1 MEYKEK
7 IEFTKRLFLPLAIF
21 LFILGFLFVFTF
33 FYHENQHINGIA
45 KKNSTRVFDDFDR
58 KFKNDISMYSEIIKL
73 ISKDPKAINFFQT
86 NNKDKLYEY
95 FKPTFEDWKEKYN
108 LTHFYFH
115 KTNKINFL
123 RVHNFNNSDDLIS
136 RTTLKNS
143 IESKKLESGI
153 EFGISNNLTLRVVY
167 PWFVD
172 NEIIGYI
179 ELGKEIDYFTPEL
192 AKLYDVNVIF
202 TINKDLISK
211 EDYSKWL
218 ETSKNNLKLI
228 KLDNVYIL
236 DSTIK
241 NFDKEL
247 IKALDRSDNLS
258 NFDVSNF
265 GKTFFINSKDFRDV
279 DKNIIGKMIVLE
291 EFTDENKL
299 LVLTI
304 LQVSLL
310 VGVLILMLLIYYF
323 NLLKKEEITI
333 ESNQEKMMDLSVKD
347 SLTGIYNRRYF
358 DIYFDQI
365 LNNNTYINKY
375 ISLILI
381 DIDNFKKYNDTY
393 GHSKGDEVLI
403 NVATTM
409 NNCLNRFNDK
419 CFRIGGEEFAIL
431 LVSDVKEIAETFAEK
446 IRLTTQELNLEH
458 KNNENFN
465 KVTISVGVYTKRL
478 NLPFDKKQFFNE
490 ADKLLYL
497 SKESGRNKISIEY
510 EM

>member
-1 MEYKEK
+1 MLVIY
-7 IEFTKRLFLPLAIF
+7 FWWAI
-21 LFILGFLFVFTF
+21 
-33 FYHENQHINGIA
+33 
-45 KKNSTRVFDDFDR
+45 
-58 KFKNDISMYSEIIKL
+58 L
-73 ISKDPKAINFFQT
+73 I
-86 NNKDKLYEY
+86 
-95 FKPTFEDWKEKYN
+95 W
-108 LTHFYFH
+108 
-115 KTNKINFL
+115 
-123 RVHNFNNSDDLIS
+123 
-136 RTTLKNS
+136 
-143 IESKKLESGI
+143 
-153 EFGISNNLTLRVVY
+153 ISNNLTLRVVY

-211 EDYSKWL
+211 EDYIKWL

-241 NFDKEL
+241 DFDKEL
-247 IKALDRSDNLS
+247 IKALDRRDNLL
-258 NFDVSNF
+258 NFNVSNF
-265 GKTFFINSKDFRDV
+265 GKIFFINSKDFRDV

-299 LVLTI
+299 LILTI

-381 DIDNFKKYNDTY
+381 DIDNFKN
-393 GHSKGDEVLI
+393 I
-403 NVATTM
+403 M
-409 NNCLNRFNDK
+409 
-419 CFRIGGEEFAIL
+419 IL
-431 LVSDVKEIAETFAEK
+431 MVIVKVMKF
-446 IRLTTQELNLEH
+446 
-458 KNNENFN
+458 
-465 KVTISVGVYTKRL
+465 
-478 NLPFDKKQFFNE
+478 
-490 ADKLLYL
+490 
-497 SKESGRNKISIEY
+497 
-510 EM
+510 